1 MSTLEKEILLTTQIP
16 TLLVGHQSIKFTSL
30 HQRLVG
36 YYSVNDGREL
46 PFYPVFN
53 ITYVAVPQTLW
64 DKCLMRKR
72 FVIQDIVLPY
82 SISGV
87 HNNRAKDFNIPLGH
101 MLRMD
106 NFAPLSDVLS
116 YVTHDY
122 NLG

>member
-1 MSTLEKEILLTTQIP
+1 MNALEKEILLTTQIP
-16 TLLVGHQSIKFTSL
+16 TLLVGHQSIKSTPL
-30 HQRLVG
+30 QHRLVG

-87 HNNRAKDFNIPLGH
+87 HNNRAKDFNIPLEH

-106 NFAPLSDVLS
+106 KFAPLSDVLS

>member
-1 MSTLEKEILLTTQIP
+1 MNALEKEILLTTQIP
-16 TLLVGHQSIKFTSL
+16 TLLVGHQSIKSTPL
-30 HQRLVG
+30 QHRLVG

-82 SISGV
+82 NISGV
-87 HNNRAKDFNIPLGH
+87 HSTRTKEFNIPLGH
-101 MLRMD
+101 MLRMGKY
-106 NFAPLSDVLS
+106 APLADMLS
-116 YVTHDY
+116 YVNHNH

>member
-16 TLLVGHQSIKFTSL
+16 TLLVGHQSIKYTSL
-30 HQRLVG
+30 HRRLVG
-36 YYSVNDGREL
+36 YYSVDGRAL

-53 ITYVAVPQTLW
+53 IIYVEVPQTLW

-82 SISGV
+82 NISGV
-87 HNNRAKDFNIPLGH
+87 RSNRAKEFNIPLGH

-106 NFAPLSDVLS
+106 KFAPLSDILS
-116 YVTHDY
+116 YVNHNIT
-122 NLG
+122 

>member
-16 TLLVGHQSIKFTSL
+16 TLLVGHQSIKSTSL
-30 HQRLVG
+30 QHRLVG

-46 PFYPVFN
+46 SFYPVFN
-53 ITYVAVPQTLW
+53 IIYVEVPQTLW

-82 SISGV
+82 NISGV
-87 HNNRAKDFNIPLGH
+87 RSNHAKEFNIPLGH

-106 NFAPLSDVLS
+106 KFAPLSDILS
-116 YVTHDY
+116 YVNHNH